1 MSFYRITDPKKRD
14 SMVAD
19 YVATLKRL
27 KQRNF
32 NERLGDLAHQSE
44 LNETLN
50 PIIESH
56 AKSSTA
62 ITNELKPMTK
72 EISDLNKHL
81 RGRHHTVPGVQG
93 KVIDDEGDKY
103 FGIRGKID
111 QGYQLGNK
119 KIEVDANKNIHV
131 DGIVYKGTPGL
142 WNLIFEVNPKVYTD
156 EDWHN
161 YKDLV
166 IQTDLINHP
175 TGVNQNSRPQQTK
188 KYQLIK
194 RALEEQNEELD
205 ESKKEDGEKDGE
217 GIHFLPS
224 SIKALFEKLKL
235 LVAEFIAG
243 NTTTRNEI
251 VAVLDQLRAEK
262 QITEKEYTTI
272 NTLLK

>member
-1 MSFYRITDPKKRD
+1 MSFYRISDPKKRD

-44 LNETLN
+44 LKETLN

-56 AKSSTA
+56 AKSTTA

-72 EISDLNKHL
+72 EMSDLNKHL
-81 RGRHHTVPGVQG
+81 RGRYHAVPGV
-93 KVIDDEGDKY
+93 KRKMREDEGDKY
-103 FGIRGKID
+103 FGVQGTID

-119 KIEVDANKNIHV
+119 KIEVDADKNIHV
-131 DGIVYKGTPGL
+131 DGISYKGTPGL
-142 WNLIFEVNPKVYTD
+142 WKLIFDVNPKGYT
-156 EDWHN
+156 EDDWRN
-161 YKDLV
+161 YKELV
-166 IQTDLINHP
+166 IQTDLINHA
-175 TGVNQNSRPQQTK
+175 TGIQQNSRPQLTK

-194 RALEEQNEELD
+194 KALEEEDEELD
-205 ESKKEDGEKDGE
+205 ESKKEDGEKGGY

-224 SIKALFEKLKL
+224 TIKALFEKLKL
-235 LVAEFIAG
+235 LAAEFIAG

-251 VAVLDQLRAEK
+251 VAILDQLRTRK
-262 QITEKEYTTI
+262 QISEKEYTAI
-272 NTLLK
+272 NTLL